1 MLRAVVRGLAGA
13 VVAGVLA
20 AAAGCGG
27 GSGGGSESPSPRTQ
41 TSAIEES
48 GTPDASASVF
58 LGQGADDSA
67 SQVNVPTARV
77 GEPAG
82 EDVTVVNPSGGGPV
96 TVQNVAATA
105 ESGEMSVVDDGC
117 SGVELQPG
125 GTCRI
130 RVRHVA
136 TAAGPFTGQLT
147 ARTSDGNVLTVGI
160 SGEATPG
167 GEDTTGVE
175 TPSPSPTSD
184 AYSEAPGPTDSY
196 EASLTG
202 GSRS

>member
-1 MLRAVVRGLAGA
+1 MRAVVRGLAGV

-27 GSGGGSESPSPRTQ
+27 GAESSAPQTQ
-41 TSAIEES
+41 TPAPQESA
-48 GTPDASASVF
+48 TPDASASVF

-67 SQVNVPTARV
+67 SQVSVPTARV

-82 EDVTVVNPSGGGPV
+82 EDVTVVNPTGGNAV
-96 TVQNVAATA
+96 TVQNVAVTA

-117 SGVELQPG
+117 SGVALQPG

-160 SGEATPG
+160 SGEALG
-167 GEDTTGVE
+167 GAAPSGEGTTGAQ
-175 TPSPSPTSD
+175 TPSPSPTPD
-184 AYSEAPGPTDSY
+184 ATSGAPVPTDGY
-196 EASLTG
+196 ASPLMG
-202 GSRS
+202 GARS